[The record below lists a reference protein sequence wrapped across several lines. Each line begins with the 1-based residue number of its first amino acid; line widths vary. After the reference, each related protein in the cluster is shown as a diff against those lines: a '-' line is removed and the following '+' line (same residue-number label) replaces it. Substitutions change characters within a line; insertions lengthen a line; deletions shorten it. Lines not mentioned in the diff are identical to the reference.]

1 MKYWITKLVI
11 CIVLLYN
18 LFLSTDYAGANQL
31 SNSSN
36 INVQQLNALPAVENL
51 ASGDNNLAEIR
62 KEDFCRF
69 NGIVNRI
76 DKLEGLFT
84 LYCSEDSG
92 KIYLELKP
100 EQLNKDYLAIVTLES
115 GVGESGI
122 YSGLPISDFLF
133 YFQRVNNRLHFV
145 VRNVKFRTESRPEQR
160 SLARSFSDSVLYSLQ
175 IATIDPNSK
184 NILINLNELLMQD
197 FPGLTPL
204 LKYSLQADY
213 HLDARKSYFG
223 DVNSFPENVEIDS
236 IYGFSSPEGANLVTV
251 PDSRALTLKVH
262 YSFSQLRENN
272 GYIPRLADDRVGYFI
287 TAFQDFSNNNAHES
301 FVRYINRWHLEPS
314 DPNAPLSPPKKPIVY
329 WIENAVPL
337 EYRDAIREGVLMWN
351 KAFEKAGFQ
360 NAIEVQQMPDDAD
373 WQPADVHYNTIRWFN
388 SLDAGFARGP
398 MRVNPF
404 TGEILDADIVV
415 DANMVRSIQ
424 QEYRALMEVNSSPS
438 TNPCQEKA
446 EEHKEKSQR
455 RLPALRTSED
465 AGKFLDRFSTSPNLS
480 VTASSSPAFFF
491 SSEFCYGME
500 SSDQAAMGALA
511 LSILPNTTPSSETM
525 KEYVHQYLRSLIAH
539 EVGHTLGLR
548 HNFHGSTM
556 LAPQELN
563 NTEITHT
570 KGLVGSVMD
579 YLPVN
584 IAPQGIKQGD
594 YFPGVVG
601 PYDEWAIEYGYKRSP
616 SVALEA
622 IIPESEKSFLE
633 QIALASPQPE
643 LSYATDED
651 IWDINPLANVW
662 DMSSDVLLY
671 SQWQMDN
678 ARFMWQRLD
687 KGYLSK
693 GESYSNLR
701 VSFNR
706 VLKYYFRN
714 AILLSKYIGGQSFR
728 RLHAS
733 DNASW
738 TFVPVSLLKQRQ
750 ALTKLQEYVFAED
763 AFSFSPQLLN
773 QLAPSRWE
781 HWGSSAPNNRLDYPI
796 HDRILSFQST
806 ILRSLLDSDRLNR
819 LQDIE
824 LKTLPGEAL
833 SMPELFDTLQTGI
846 WTEVFAPGEPKPI
859 SSIRRSL
866 QREYL
871 NILLQMML
879 GTTNTPEDGRTL
891 AWYELRQL
899 QKAIDVRL
907 KQLGEQRFGAVPLL
921 VPPQGSKLHAASPLE
936 EATDVSVALATFALA
951 SLQEKERHPEGESLD
966 IYTLAH
972 LEASGDRITKA
983 LNAQLLSR

>member
-11 CIVLLYN
+11 CIVLLYS
-18 LFLSTDYAGANQL
+18 LFLSNDYAKANQL
-31 SNSSN
+31 SNTSN
-36 INVQQLNALPAVENL
+36 IDVQQLNTLPLVENV
-51 ASGDNNLAEIR
+51 ASADKNLAEIK

-69 NGIVNRI
+69 NGIVNRV

-92 KIYLELKP
+92 KVFLELKP

-122 YSGLPISDFLF
+122 YSGLPLSDFIF
-133 YFQRVNNRLHFV
+133 YFRRVNNRLHFV
-145 VRNVKFRTESRPEQR
+145 VRNVKFRADSIPEQR
-160 SLARSFSDSVLYSLQ
+160 SLARSFSDSVLYSLE
-175 IATIDPNSK
+175 IATIEPKNK
-184 NILINLNELLMQD
+184 NILIDLNGLLMQD
-197 FPGLTPL
+197 LPGLTSL

-213 HLDARKSYFG
+213 RLDARKSYFG

-236 IYGFSSPEGANLVTV
+236 IYGFSSLEGSNLIAV

-272 GYIPRLADDRVGYFI
+272 GYIPRLADDRVGYF
-287 TAFQDFSNNNAHES
+287 TTTFQDLSNNNARES

-360 NAIEVQQMPDDAD
+360 NAIEVQQMPDDAN
-373 WQPADVHYNTIRWFN
+373 WKPADVHYNTIRWFN
-388 SLDAGFARGP
+388 SLDAGFAKGP

-404 TGEILDADIVV
+404 TGEILDADIIV
-415 DANMVRSIQ
+415 DANMVRLVQ
-424 QEYRALMEVNSSPS
+424 QEYHALMEANS
-438 TNPCQEKA
+438 CQENPKG
-446 EEHKEKSQR
+446 H
-455 RLPALRTSED
+455 ED
-465 AGKFLDRFSTSPNLS
+465 AGKFLDRF
-480 VTASSSPAFFF
+480 ASSSSAHFF
-491 SSEFCYGME
+491 SSESCYGME
-500 SSDQAAMGALA
+500 SSNQAAMGALA
-511 LSILPNTTPSSETM
+511 LSMLPETTSSSETI

-548 HNFHGSTM
+548 HNFYGSTM
-556 LAPQELN
+556 LAPEELN

-579 YLPVN
+579 YVPVN
-584 IAPQGIKQGD
+584 IAPQGVQQGD
-594 YFPGVVG
+594 YFPGVIG
-601 PYDEWAIEYGYKRSP
+601 PYDEWAIEYGYKKYP
-616 SVALEA
+616 STALEVT
-622 IIPESEKSFLE
+622 IPESEKSFLD

-643 LSYATDED
+643 LSYASDED

-701 VSFNR
+701 LKFNR

-714 AILLSKYIGGQSFR
+714 ATLLSKYIGGQSFR
-728 RLHAS
+728 RLHTSNDA
-733 DNASW
+733 AW
-738 TFVPVSLLKQRQ
+738 GFVPVSLLKQRQ
-750 ALTKLQEYVFAED
+750 ALTKLQEYVFAEN

-781 HWGSSAPNNRLDYPI
+781 HWGNSAPNNRLDYPI
-796 HDRILSFQST
+796 HDRILSFQSA
-806 ILRSLLDSDRLNR
+806 ILRSLLASDRLNR

-833 SMPELFDTLQTGI
+833 SIPELFDTLQTGI

-866 QREYL
+866 QREHL

-891 AWYELRQL
+891 AWYELRQI

-907 KQLGEQRFGAVPLL
+907 KQL
-921 VPPQGSKLHAASPLE
+921 S
-936 EATDVSVALATFALA
+936 
-951 SLQEKERHPEGESLD
+951 ESLD

-983 LNAQLLSR
+983 LNAQLLSK

>member
-1 MKYWITKLVI
+1 MKYWITKLAI
-11 CIVLLYN
+11 FIVLLYS

-31 SNSSN
+31 SNTSN
-36 INVQQLNALPAVENL
+36 IDVQPLNALPAVEKL
-51 ASGDNNLAEIR
+51 ASADKNLAEIK
-62 KEDFCRF
+62 KEDICRF

-92 KIYLELKP
+92 KVYLELKP

-122 YSGLPISDFLF
+122 YSGLPLSDFLF
-133 YFQRVNNRLHFV
+133 YFRRVNNRLHFV
-145 VRNVKFRTESRPEQR
+145 LRNVKFRTDSEPEQR
-160 SLARSFSDSVLYSLQ
+160 SLARSFSDSVLYSLE
-175 IATIDPNSK
+175 IATIDPNSQ

-197 FPGLTPL
+197 FPGLSPL

-213 HLDARKSYFG
+213 RLDPRKSYFG

-236 IYGFSSPEGANLVTV
+236 IYGFSSLEGSNLVTI
-251 PDSRALTLKVH
+251 PDSRALSLKVH

-272 GYIPRLADDRVGYFI
+272 GYIPRLADDRVGYF
-287 TAFQDFSNNNAHES
+287 TTTFQDFSNNNAHES
-301 FVRYINRWHLEPS
+301 FVHYINRWHLEPS
-314 DPNAPLSPPKKPIVY
+314 NPNAPLSPPKKPIVY

-337 EYRDAIREGVLMWN
+337 KYRDAIREGVLMWN

-373 WQPADVHYNTIRWFN
+373 WKPADVHYNTIRWFN

-404 TGEILDADIVV
+404 TGEILDADIIV
-415 DANMVRSIQ
+415 DANMVRLIQ
-424 QEYRALMEVNSSPS
+424 QEYHALMETNSCP
-438 TNPCQEKA
+438 EKTKG
-446 EEHKEKSQR
+446 H
-455 RLPALRTSED
+455 ED
-465 AGKFLDRFSTSPNLS
+465 AGKFLDRFF
-480 VTASSSPAFFF
+480 ASSSPALF
-491 SSEFCYGME
+491 SSSESCYGME
-500 SSDQAAMGALA
+500 SSNQAAMGALA

-548 HNFHGSTM
+548 HNFYGSTM

-584 IAPQGIKQGD
+584 IAPQGVQQGD
-594 YFPGVVG
+594 YFPGVIG
-601 PYDEWAIEYGYKRSP
+601 AYDEWAIEYGYKKCP
-616 SVALEA
+616 STALEVT
-622 IIPESEKSFLE
+622 IPESEKSFLD

-701 VSFNR
+701 LKFNR

-714 AILLSKYIGGQSFR
+714 ATLLSKYIGGQSFR
-728 RLHAS
+728 RLHSS
-733 DNASW
+733 DDAAW
-738 TFVPVSLLKQRQ
+738 AFVPVSLFKQRQ
-750 ALTKLQEYVFAED
+750 ALTKLQKYVFAED

-796 HDRILSFQST
+796 HDRILSFQSA
-806 ILRSLLDSDRLNR
+806 ILRSLLDRDRLNR

-833 SMPELFDTLQTGI
+833 SIPELFDTLQTGI

-866 QREYL
+866 QQEYL

-891 AWYELRQL
+891 AWYELRRL

-907 KQLGEQRFGAVPLL
+907 KQI
-921 VPPQGSKLHAASPLE
+921 
-936 EATDVSVALATFALA
+936 
-951 SLQEKERHPEGESLD
+951 GESLD

>member
-1 MKYWITKLVI
+1 MKYWITKLAV
-11 CIVLLYN
+11 CIVLLYS
-18 LFLSTDYAGANQL
+18 LLLSNDYAAANQL
-31 SNSSN
+31 SNTSN
-36 INVQQLNALPAVENL
+36 IDVQQLNTLPVVENV
-51 ASGDNNLAEIR
+51 ASADKNLAEIQ
-62 KEDFCRF
+62 KEDSCRF
-69 NGIVNRI
+69 NGIVNRV

-92 KIYLELKP
+92 KVFLELKP

-122 YSGLPISDFLF
+122 YSGLPLSDFIF
-133 YFQRVNNRLHFV
+133 YFRRVNNRLHFV
-145 VRNVKFRTESRPEQR
+145 MRNVKFRTESIPEQR
-160 SLARSFSDSVLYSLQ
+160 SLARSFSDSVLYSLE
-175 IATIDPNSK
+175 IATIEPKNK
-184 NILINLNELLMQD
+184 NILIDLNGLLMQD

-213 HLDARKSYFG
+213 RLDARKSYFG
-223 DVNSFPENVEIDS
+223 DVNSFPENIEIDS
-236 IYGFSSPEGANLVTV
+236 IYGFSSLQGSNVIAV

-272 GYIPRLADDRVGYFI
+272 GYIPRLADDRVGYF
-287 TAFQDFSNNNAHES
+287 TTTFQDLSNNNAHES

-314 DPNAPLSPPKKPIVY
+314 DPNALLSPPKKPIVY

-351 KAFEKAGFQ
+351 KAFEKAGFK
-360 NAIEVQQMPDDAD
+360 NAIEVQEMPDDAN
-373 WQPADVHYNTIRWFN
+373 WKPADVHYNTIRWFN
-388 SLDAGFARGP
+388 SLDAGFAKGP

-404 TGEILDADIVV
+404 TGEILDADIIV
-415 DANMVRSIQ
+415 DANMVRLVQ
-424 QEYRALMEVNSSPS
+424 QEYHALMEANSSLN
-438 TNPCQEKA
+438 TNSCQEYTKG
-446 EEHKEKSQR
+446 R
-455 RLPALRTSED
+455 ED
-465 AGKFLDRFSTSPNLS
+465 AGKFLDKF
-480 VTASSSPAFFF
+480 ASSSSAHFF
-491 SSEFCYGME
+491 SSESCYGME
-500 SSDQAAMGALA
+500 SSNQAAMGALA
-511 LSILPNTTPSSETM
+511 LSMLPETTPSSETI

-548 HNFHGSTM
+548 HNFYGSTM
-556 LAPQELN
+556 LAPEELN

-579 YLPVN
+579 YVPVN
-584 IAPQGIKQGD
+584 IAPQGVQQGD
-594 YFPGVVG
+594 YFPGVIG
-601 PYDEWAIEYGYKRSP
+601 PYDEWAIEYGYKKCP
-616 SVALEA
+616 STVLEVT
-622 IIPESEKSFLE
+622 IPESEKSFLD

-643 LSYATDED
+643 LSYASDED

-701 VSFNR
+701 LKFNR

-714 AILLSKYIGGQSFR
+714 ATLLSKYIGGQSFR
-728 RLHAS
+728 RLHTS
-733 DNASW
+733 NNAAW
-738 TFVPVSLLKQRQ
+738 AFVPVSLLKQRQ

-781 HWGSSAPNNRLDYPI
+781 HWGNSAPNNRLDYPI

-806 ILRSLLDSDRLNR
+806 ILRSLLASDRLNR

-833 SMPELFDTLQTGI
+833 SIPELFDTLQTGI

-866 QREYL
+866 QREHL

-899 QKAIDVRL
+899 QKAIDVKL
-907 KQLGEQRFGAVPLL
+907 KQLGEQGISEVPSLESTAIAFAQRL
-921 VPPQGSKLHAASPLE
+921 VE
-936 EATDVSVALATFALA
+936 RN
-951 SLQEKERHPEGESLD
+951 ERHPNGESLD
-966 IYTLAH
+966 LYTLAH

-983 LNAQLLSR
+983 LNAQLLSK

>member
-1 MKYWITKLVI
+1 MKYWIRKLAI

-18 LFLSTDYAGANQL
+18 LLLSSDYAAANQL
-31 SNSSN
+31 SNMD
-36 INVQQLNALPAVENL
+36 VQQLNALPTVENL
-51 ASGDNNLAEIR
+51 ASADNNLAKSR
-62 KEDFCRF
+62 KKDFCQS
-69 NGIVNRI
+69 NEIIKRI

-92 KIYLELKP
+92 KIYLEIKP

-115 GVGESGI
+115 GVGERGI
-122 YSGLPISDFLF
+122 YSGLPLSDFIF
-133 YFQRVNNRLHFV
+133 YFRRVNNRLHFV
-145 VRNVKFRTESRPEQR
+145 VRNVKFRAESRPEQR
-160 SLARSFSDSVLYSLQ
+160 SLARSFSDSVLYSVE
-175 IATIDPNSK
+175 IVTIDPNSK
-184 NILINLNELLMQD
+184 NLLISLDELLMQD
-197 FPGLTPL
+197 FPGLTPI

-213 HLDARKSYFG
+213 QLDASKSYFG

-236 IYGFSSPEGANLVTV
+236 IYGFSSPEGANLVAL

-262 YSFSQLRENN
+262 YSFSQLKENT

-314 DPNAPLSPPKKPIVY
+314 DPNAPLSPPKKPILF

-351 KAFEKAGFQ
+351 KAFEKAGFK

-398 MRVNPF
+398 VRVNPL
-404 TGEILDADIVV
+404 TGEILDADIIV

-424 QEYRALMEVNSSPS
+424 QEYHTLMEVNSSFTDGHFS
-438 TNPCQEKA
+438 QLNKNPC
-446 EEHKEKSQR
+446 
-455 RLPALRTSED
+455 P
-465 AGKFLDRFSTSPNLS
+465 GNLS
-480 VTASSSPAFFF
+480 TMFSKGFKAFPDKHLADNDL
-491 SSEFCYGME
+491 CYSME
-500 SSDQAAMGALA
+500 SSNQAAMGALV

-525 KEYVHQYLRSLIAH
+525 KKYLHQYLRSLIAH

-556 LAPQELN
+556 LAPEELN
-563 NTEITHT
+563 NTEITRT

-584 IAPQGIKQGD
+584 IAPQGVKQGD

-616 SVALEA
+616 SVALEG

-633 QIALASPQPE
+633 QIALVSPQPE

-687 KGYLSK
+687 KGYLSI

-714 AILLSKYIGGQSFR
+714 ASLLSKYIGGQSFR

-733 DNASW
+733 EDASW

-750 ALTKLQEYVFAED
+750 ALTKLQEYVFAEN
-763 AFSFSPQLLN
+763 AFSFSSQLLN

-781 HWGSSAPNNRLDYPI
+781 HWGSSVPNNRLDYPI
-796 HDRILSFQST
+796 HDRILSFQSAV
-806 ILRSLLDSDRLNR
+806 LRSLLDSDRLNR

-846 WTEVFAPGEPKPI
+846 WTEVLTPGEPKPI

-866 QREYL
+866 QREHL
-871 NILLQMML
+871 NILLEMML
-879 GTTNTPEDGRTL
+879 GTTDTPEDGRTL
-891 AWYELRQL
+891 AWYKLRQL
-899 QKAIDVRL
+899 QKAIDIRL
-907 KQLGEQRFGAVPLL
+907 KQL
-921 VPPQGSKLHAASPLE
+921 S
-936 EATDVSVALATFALA
+936 
-951 SLQEKERHPEGESLD
+951 ESLD

-983 LNAQLLSR
+983 LNAQLISK

>member
-11 CIVLLYN
+11 CIVLLSN
-18 LFLSTDYAGANQL
+18 LFLSNDYAKANQL
-31 SNSSN
+31 SNTSN
-36 INVQQLNALPAVENL
+36 IDVQQLNTLPVVENV
-51 ASGDNNLAEIR
+51 ASTDKNLAEIK

-69 NGIVNRI
+69 NGIVNRV

-92 KIYLELKP
+92 KVFLELKP

-122 YSGLPISDFLF
+122 YSGLPLSDFIF
-133 YFQRVNNRLHFV
+133 YFRRVNNRLHFV
-145 VRNVKFRTESRPEQR
+145 VRNLKFRTDSIPEQR
-160 SLARSFSDSVLYSLQ
+160 SLARSFSDSVLYSLE
-175 IATIDPNSK
+175 IATIEPKNK
-184 NILINLNELLMQD
+184 NILIDLNGLLMQD

-204 LKYSLQADY
+204 LRYSLQADY
-213 HLDARKSYFG
+213 RLDARKSYFG
-223 DVNSFPENVEIDS
+223 DVNSFPENIEIDS
-236 IYGFSSPEGANLVTV
+236 IYGFSSIEGSNLIAV

-272 GYIPRLADDRVGYFI
+272 SYIPRLADDRVGYFT
-287 TAFQDFSNNNAHES
+287 TAFQDLSNNNAHES

-314 DPNAPLSPPKKPIVY
+314 DPNALLSPPKKPIVY

-360 NAIEVQQMPDDAD
+360 NAIEVQEMPDDAN
-373 WQPADVHYNTIRWFN
+373 WKPADVHYNTIRWFN
-388 SLDAGFARGP
+388 SLDAGFAKGP

-404 TGEILDADIVV
+404 TGEILDADIIV
-415 DANMVRSIQ
+415 DANMVRLVQ
-424 QEYRALMEVNSSPS
+424 QEYHALTEANSSLN
-438 TNPCQEKA
+438 TNSCQENTKG
-446 EEHKEKSQR
+446 R
-455 RLPALRTSED
+455 ED
-465 AGKFLDRFSTSPNLS
+465 AGKFLDKF
-480 VTASSSPAFFF
+480 ASSSSAHFF
-491 SSEFCYGME
+491 SSESCYGME
-500 SSDQAAMGALA
+500 SSNQAAMGALA
-511 LSILPNTTPSSETM
+511 LSMLPETTPSSETI
-525 KEYVHQYLRSLIAH
+525 KQYVHQYLRSLIAH

-548 HNFHGSTM
+548 HNFYGSTM
-556 LAPQELN
+556 LAPEELN

-579 YLPVN
+579 YVPVN
-584 IAPQGIKQGD
+584 IAPQGVQQGD
-594 YFPGVVG
+594 YFPGVIG
-601 PYDEWAIEYGYKRSP
+601 PYDEWAIEYGYKKCP
-616 SVALEA
+616 STTLEVT
-622 IIPESEKSFLE
+622 IPESEKSFLD
-633 QIALASPQPE
+633 QIALESPQPE
-643 LSYATDED
+643 LSYASDED

-701 VSFNR
+701 LKFNK

-714 AILLSKYIGGQSFR
+714 ATLLSKYIGGQSFR
-728 RLHAS
+728 RLHTSNNTAW
-733 DNASW
+733 A
-738 TFVPVSLLKQRQ
+738 FVPVSLLKQRQ
-750 ALTKLQEYVFAED
+750 ALTKLQEYVFANN

-781 HWGSSAPNNRLDYPI
+781 HWGNSAPNNRLDYPI

-833 SMPELFDTLQTGI
+833 SIPELFDTLQTGI

-866 QREYL
+866 QREHL

-891 AWYELRQL
+891 AWYKLRQL
-899 QKAIDVRL
+899 QKAIDVKL
-907 KQLGEQRFGAVPLL
+907 KQLGE
-921 VPPQGSKLHAASPLE
+921 
-936 EATDVSVALATFALA
+936 
-951 SLQEKERHPEGESLD
+951 SLD
-966 IYTLAH
+966 VYTLAH

-983 LNAQLLSR
+983 LNAQLLSK

>member
-1 MKYWITKLVI
+1 MKYWITKLVF
-11 CIVLLYN
+11 CIVLLSN
-18 LFLSTDYAGANQL
+18 LFLSNDYARANQL
-31 SNSSN
+31 SNTSN
-36 INVQQLNALPAVENL
+36 IDVQQLNTLPVVENV
-51 ASGDNNLAEIR
+51 ASADKNIAEIK

-69 NGIVNRI
+69 NGIVNRV

-92 KIYLELKP
+92 KVFLELKP

-122 YSGLPISDFLF
+122 YSGLPLSDFIF

-145 VRNVKFRTESRPEQR
+145 VRNLKFRTDSIPEQR
-160 SLARSFSDSVLYSLQ
+160 SLARSFSDSVLYSLE
-175 IATIDPNSK
+175 IATIDPKSK
-184 NILINLNELLMQD
+184 NILLDLNGLLMQD
-197 FPGLTPL
+197 LPGLTPI

-213 HLDARKSYFG
+213 RLDVRKSYFG

-236 IYGFSSPEGANLVTV
+236 IYGFSSLEGSNLIAV

-272 GYIPRLADDRVGYFI
+272 GYIPRLADDRVGYFT
-287 TAFQDFSNNNAHES
+287 TAFQDFSKNNARES

-314 DPNAPLSPPKKPIVY
+314 NPDAPLSPPKKPIVY

-373 WQPADVHYNTIRWFN
+373 WKPADVHYNTIRWFN
-388 SLDAGFARGP
+388 SLDAGFAKGP

-404 TGEILDADIVV
+404 TGEILDADIIV
-415 DANMVRSIQ
+415 DANMVRLVQ
-424 QEYRALMEVNSSPS
+424 QEYHALMEANS
-438 TNPCQEKA
+438 CQEKT
-446 EEHKEKSQR
+446 KGR
-455 RLPALRTSED
+455 ED
-465 AGKFLDRFSTSPNLS
+465 AGKFLDRF
-480 VTASSSPAFFF
+480 ASSSSARFF
-491 SSEFCYGME
+491 SSESCYGME
-500 SSDQAAMGALA
+500 SSNQAAMGALA
-511 LSILPNTTPSSETM
+511 LSMLPNTTSSSETM

-548 HNFHGSTM
+548 HNFYGSTM
-556 LAPQELN
+556 LAPEELN
-563 NTEITHT
+563 NTEITRT

-579 YLPVN
+579 YVPVN
-584 IAPQGIKQGD
+584 IAPQGVQQGD
-594 YFPGVVG
+594 YFPRIIG
-601 PYDEWAIEYGYKRSP
+601 PYDEWAIEYGYKKFP
-616 SVALEA
+616 STALEVT
-622 IIPESEKSFLE
+622 IPESEKSFLD

-643 LSYATDED
+643 LSYASDED

-678 ARFMWQRLD
+678 ARFMWERLD

-693 GESYSNLR
+693 AKSYSNLR
-701 VSFNR
+701 LQFNR

-714 AILLSKYIGGQSFR
+714 ATLLSKYIGGQSFR
-728 RLHAS
+728 RLHTSNDA
-733 DNASW
+733 AW
-738 TFVPVSLLKQRQ
+738 AFVPVSLLKQRQ
-750 ALTKLQEYVFAED
+750 ALTKLQEYVFADD

-773 QLAPSRWE
+773 QLAPSRWGD
-781 HWGSSAPNNRLDYPI
+781 WGSSAPNNRLDYPI
-796 HDRILSFQST
+796 HDRILSFQSM

-833 SMPELFDTLQTGI
+833 SIPELFDTLQTGI
-846 WTEVFAPGEPKPI
+846 WTEIFAPGEPKPI

-866 QREYL
+866 QREHL

-891 AWYELRQL
+891 AWYKLRQL
-899 QKAIDVRL
+899 QKAIDVKL
-907 KQLGEQRFGAVPLL
+907 KQLGE
-921 VPPQGSKLHAASPLE
+921 
-936 EATDVSVALATFALA
+936 
-951 SLQEKERHPEGESLD
+951 SLD
-966 IYTLAH
+966 VYTLAH

>member
-1 MKYWITKLVI
+1 MKDWIRKFAI

-18 LFLSTDYAGANQL
+18 LLISSDYAGANQL
-31 SNSSN
+31 SN
-36 INVQQLNALPAVENL
+36 IDVQQLNALPTVENL
-51 ASGDNNLAEIR
+51 ASTDNNLTKSR
-62 KEDFCRF
+62 KKDFCRF
-69 NGIVNRI
+69 NEIVKRI

-84 LYCSEDSG
+84 LYCSGDSG
-92 KIYLELKP
+92 KIYLEIKP

-115 GVGESGI
+115 GVGEKGI
-122 YSGLPISDFLF
+122 YSGLPLSDFIF
-133 YFQRVNNRLHFV
+133 YFQRVKNRLHFV
-145 VRNVKFRTESRPEQR
+145 VRNVKFRAKGRPEQR
-160 SLARSFSDSVLYSLQ
+160 SLARSFSDSVLYSLE
-175 IATIDPNSK
+175 IYTINSHSK
-184 NILINLNELLMQD
+184 NILISLDELLMQD
-197 FPGLTPL
+197 FPGLTTL

-223 DVNSFPENVEIDS
+223 DVNSFTENVEVDS
-236 IYGFSSPEGANLVTV
+236 VYGFSSLEGANLVTV

-262 YSFSQLRENN
+262 YSFSQLRENT

-287 TAFQDFSNNNAHES
+287 TAFQNLSNNNAHES

-314 DPNAPLSPPKKPIVY
+314 DPNAPLSPPKKPIVF

-337 EYRDAIREGVLMWN
+337 EYRDAIREGILMWN

-373 WQPADVHYNTIRWFN
+373 WQPADVHYNTVRWFN

-398 MRVNPF
+398 VRVNPL
-404 TGEILDADIVV
+404 TGEILDADIIV

-424 QEYRALMEVNSSPS
+424 QEYHALMEANSSFTDGHFS
-438 TNPCQEKA
+438 QLGKNPC
-446 EEHKEKSQR
+446 
-455 RLPALRTSED
+455 P
-465 AGKFLDRFSTSPNLS
+465 GNLS
-480 VTASSSPAFFF
+480 AMFSKGFKAFP
-491 SSEFCYGME
+491 EQHLVDNDFCYSME
-500 SSDQAAMGALA
+500 SSDQAAMGALV

-525 KEYVHQYLRSLIAH
+525 KKYVHQYLRSLIAH

-556 LAPQELN
+556 LAPEELN
-563 NTEITHT
+563 NTQITRT
-570 KGLVGSVMD
+570 KGLVGSIMD

-584 IAPQGIKQGD
+584 IAPQGIQQGD

-616 SVALEA
+616 SVTLEG
-622 IIPESEKSFLE
+622 IIPESEKTFLE
-633 QIALASPQPE
+633 QIALVSPQPE

-687 KGYLSK
+687 KGYLSI

-714 AILLSKYIGGQSFR
+714 ATLLSKYIGGQSFR

-733 DNASW
+733 DDASW
-738 TFVPVSLLKQRQ
+738 TFIPVSLLKQRQ
-750 ALTKLQEYVFAED
+750 ALTKLQEYVFSEN

-781 HWGSSAPNNRLDYPI
+781 HWGSSVPNNRLDYPI
-796 HDRILSFQST
+796 HDRILGFQSAV
-806 ILRSLLDSDRLNR
+806 LRSLLDSDRLNR

-833 SMPELFDTLQTGI
+833 SIPELFDTLQTGI
-846 WTEVFAPGEPKPI
+846 WTEVLTPREPKPI

-866 QREYL
+866 QREHL
-871 NILLQMML
+871 NILLEMML
-879 GTTNTPEDGRTL
+879 GTTDTPEDGRTL
-891 AWYELRQL
+891 AWYKLRQL
-899 QKAIDVRL
+899 QKAINVKL
-907 KQLGEQRFGAVPLL
+907 KQL
-921 VPPQGSKLHAASPLE
+921 S
-936 EATDVSVALATFALA
+936 
-951 SLQEKERHPEGESLD
+951 ESLD

-972 LEASGDRITKA
+972 LEASGDRIAKA
-983 LNAQLLSR
+983 LNAQLISK

>member
-1 MKYWITKLVI
+1 MKYWIRKLAI
-11 CIVLLYN
+11 CIILVFYN
-18 LFLSTDYAGANQL
+18 LLIGTNYAAANQV
-31 SNSSN
+31 SN
-36 INVQQLNALPAVENL
+36 IDVQQLNAIPVVENL
-51 ASGDNNLAEIR
+51 AIAENNLAKSK
-62 KEDFCRF
+62 KEDFYR
-69 NGIVNRI
+69 VSQRVRRI
-76 DKLEGLFT
+76 DKLEGLFK
-84 LYCSEDSG
+84 LYCSDDSG
-92 KIYLELKP
+92 EIYLEIKP

-115 GVGESGI
+115 GIGESGI
-122 YSGLPISDFLF
+122 YSGLPLSDFLF
-133 YFQRVNNRLHFV
+133 YFRRVNNRLHFV
-145 VRNVKFRTESRPEQR
+145 VRNVKFRAESRPEQR
-160 SLARSFSDSVLYSLQ
+160 SLARSFSDSVLYSVE
-175 IATIDPNSK
+175 IVTIDPRSK
-184 NILINLNELLMQD
+184 NIIISLNDLLMPD

-213 HLDARKSYFG
+213 HLEESKSYFG

-236 IYGFSSPEGANLVTV
+236 IYGFSSPEGANLVTL

-272 GYIPRLADDRVGYFI
+272 GYTPRLADDRVGYFI
-287 TAFQDFSNNNAHES
+287 TAFQDLSNAHES

-314 DPNAPLSPPKKPIVY
+314 DPNARLSPPKKPIVF
-329 WIENAVPL
+329 WIENAVPV
-337 EYRDAIREGVLMWN
+337 EYRNPIREGVLMWN

-398 MRVNPF
+398 VRVNPF
-404 TGEILDADIVV
+404 TGEILDADIIV
-415 DANMVRSIQ
+415 DANMVLSIQ
-424 QEYRALMEVNSSPS
+424 QEYRAQMEANSSFMDGHFPQLAK
-438 TNPCQEKA
+438 NPC
-446 EEHKEKSQR
+446 
-455 RLPALRTSED
+455 P
-465 AGKFLDRFSTSPNLS
+465 GNLS
-480 VTASSSPAFFF
+480 AIFSKGFKAFPQQHLADNDL
-491 SSEFCYGME
+491 CYGME
-500 SSDQAAMGALA
+500 SSSQAAMGALA
-511 LSILPNTTPSSETM
+511 LSILENTTPSSETM
-525 KEYVHQYLRSLIAH
+525 KEYVQQYLRSLIAH

-584 IAPQGIKQGD
+584 IAPHGVQQGD

-601 PYDEWAIEYGYKRSP
+601 PYDEWAIEYGYKTSP
-616 SVALEA
+616 SVALEG

-662 DMSSDVLLY
+662 DMSSDVLVY

-687 KGYLSK
+687 KRYLSK

-701 VSFNR
+701 FRFNR

-714 AILLSKYIGGQSFR
+714 ATLLSKYIGGQSFR

-733 DNASW
+733 DDAAW
-738 TFVPVSLLKQRQ
+738 AFVPVSLLKQRQ
-750 ALTKLQEYVFAED
+750 ALAKLQEYVFAED

-796 HDRILSFQST
+796 HDRILSFQSGV
-806 ILRSLLDSDRLNR
+806 LRSLLDSDRLNR

-824 LKTLPGEAL
+824 LKTQPGQAL
-833 SMPELFDTLQTGI
+833 SIPELFDTLQTGI
-846 WTEVFAPGEPKPI
+846 WTEVFAPKEPKPI

-866 QREYL
+866 QREHL
-871 NILLQMML
+871 NILLEMML
-879 GTTNTPEDGRTL
+879 GTTNTPEDSRTL

-899 QKAIDVRL
+899 QKAISVRL
-907 KQLGEQRFGAVPLL
+907 KQL
-921 VPPQGSKLHAASPLE
+921 S
-936 EATDVSVALATFALA
+936 
-951 SLQEKERHPEGESLD
+951 ESLD

-983 LNAQLLSR
+983 LNAQLISK

>member
-1 MKYWITKLVI
+1 MKYWIRKFAI
-11 CIVLLYN
+11 CIILLYN
-18 LFLSTDYAGANQL
+18 LLLSSDYAGANQL
-31 SNSSN
+31 SN
-36 INVQQLNALPAVENL
+36 IDVQQLNALPTIENL
-51 ASGDNNLAEIR
+51 ASADNNLAKSR
-62 KEDFCRF
+62 KEDFCQF
-69 NGIVNRI
+69 NEIVKKI
-76 DKLEGLFT
+76 DNLEGLFT
-84 LYCSEDSG
+84 LYCSGDSG
-92 KIYLELKP
+92 KIYLEIKP

-115 GVGESGI
+115 GVGEKGI
-122 YSGLPISDFLF
+122 YSGLPLSDFLF
-133 YFQRVNNRLHFV
+133 YFQRVKNRLHFV
-145 VRNVKFRTESRPEQR
+145 VRNVKFRAESRPEQR
-160 SLARSFSDSVLYSLQ
+160 SLARSFSDSVLYSLE
-175 IATIDPNSK
+175 IHTIEPRSK
-184 NILINLNELLMQD
+184 NILISLDELLMQD
-197 FPGLTPL
+197 FPGLTTL

-213 HLDARKSYFG
+213 HLDASKSYFG
-223 DVNSFPENVEIDS
+223 DVNSFAENVEIDS
-236 IYGFSSPEGANLVTV
+236 IYGFSSLEGANLVTL

-262 YSFSQLRENN
+262 YSFSQLKENT

-287 TAFQDFSNNNAHES
+287 TAFQDLSNNNAHES

-314 DPNAPLSPPKKPIVY
+314 DPNAPLSPPKKPIVF
-329 WIENAVPL
+329 WIENAIPL

-398 MRVNPF
+398 VRVNPL
-404 TGEILDADIVV
+404 TGEILDADIIV

-424 QEYRALMEVNSSPS
+424 QEYHALMEGNSSFTDGYFS
-438 TNPCQEKA
+438 QLGKNPC
-446 EEHKEKSQR
+446 
-455 RLPALRTSED
+455 P
-465 AGKFLDRFSTSPNLS
+465 GNLS
-480 VTASSSPAFFF
+480 AMFSKGFKAFP
-491 SSEFCYGME
+491 EQHLVDNDFCYSME
-500 SSDQAAMGALA
+500 SSDQAAMGALM

-525 KEYVHQYLRSLIAH
+525 KKYVHQYLRSLIAH

-556 LAPQELN
+556 LAPEELN
-563 NTEITHT
+563 NTEITRT

-584 IAPQGIKQGD
+584 IAPQGIQQGD

-616 SVALEA
+616 SVALEG
-622 IIPESEKSFLE
+622 IIPESEKGFLE
-633 QIALASPQPE
+633 QIALVSPQPE

-678 ARFMWQRLD
+678 ARFMWQHLD

-714 AILLSKYIGGQSFR
+714 ATLLSKYIGGQSFR

-733 DNASW
+733 DDASW

-750 ALTKLQEYVFAED
+750 ALTKLQEYVFSD
-763 AFSFSPQLLN
+763 NAFSFSPQLLN

-781 HWGSSAPNNRLDYPI
+781 HWGSSVPNNRLDYPI
-796 HDRILSFQST
+796 HDRILGFQSAV
-806 ILRSLLDSDRLNR
+806 LRSLLDSDRLNR

-833 SMPELFDTLQTGI
+833 SIPELFDTLQTGI
-846 WTEVFAPGEPKPI
+846 WTEVLTPGEPKPI

-871 NILLQMML
+871 NILLEMML
-879 GTTNTPEDGRTL
+879 GTNDTPEDGRTL
-891 AWYELRQL
+891 AWYKLRQL

-907 KQLGEQRFGAVPLL
+907 KQL
-921 VPPQGSKLHAASPLE
+921 S
-936 EATDVSVALATFALA
+936 
-951 SLQEKERHPEGESLD
+951 ESLD
-966 IYTLAH
+966 VYTLAH
-972 LEASGDRITKA
+972 LEASGDRIAKA
-983 LNAQLLSR
+983 LNAQLISK

>member
-1 MKYWITKLVI
+1 MKYWIRKLAI
-11 CIVLLYN
+11 FIVLLYN
-18 LFLSTDYAGANQL
+18 LFICSDYAGANQL
-31 SNSSN
+31 SN
-36 INVQQLNALPAVENL
+36 IDAQQVNALPAVENL
-51 ASGDNNLAEIR
+51 ANTDNDLAKNR
-62 KEDFCRF
+62 KENFCRF
-69 NGIVNRI
+69 NEVVKGINKV
-76 DKLEGLFT
+76 EGLFT
-84 LYCSEDSG
+84 LYCTDNSG
-92 KIYLELKP
+92 KIYLEIKP
-100 EQLNKDYLAIVTLES
+100 EQLNKNYLAIVTLES

-122 YSGLPISDFLF
+122 YSGLPLSDFIF

-145 VRNVKFRTESRPEQR
+145 VRNVKFHAESRPEQR
-160 SLARSFSDSVLYSLQ
+160 SLARSFSDSVLYSLE
-175 IATIDPNSK
+175 IANIDPQNE

-197 FPGLTPL
+197 LPGLTTI

-213 HLDARKSYFG
+213 HLDAHKSYFG
-223 DVNSFPENVEIDS
+223 DVNSFSENIEIDS
-236 IYGFSSPEGANLVTV
+236 IYGFSSLEGANLVTV

-272 GYIPRLADDRVGYFI
+272 DYIPRLADDRVGYFI
-287 TAFQDFSNNNAHES
+287 TAFQDLSNKNPHES

-314 DPNAPLSPPKKPIVY
+314 DPNSPLSPPKKPIVY

-404 TGEILDADIVV
+404 TGEILDADIMV
-415 DANMVRSIQ
+415 DANMVLSIQ
-424 QEYRALMEVNSSPS
+424 QEYHALMEVNPS
-438 TNPCQEKA
+438 LVGKNPCQA
-446 EEHKEKSQR
+446 LWGSQKPGVNNSL
-455 RLPALRTSED
+455 LPD
-465 AGKFLDRFSTSPNLS
+465 
-480 VTASSSPAFFF
+480 
-491 SSEFCYGME
+491 SEFCYGME
-500 SSDQAAMGALA
+500 SSNQAAMGKLA
-511 LSILPNTTPSSETM
+511 LSILPNTTASSETM

-556 LAPQELN
+556 LAPEELN

-584 IAPQGIKQGD
+584 IAPQGVQQGD

-601 PYDEWAIEYGYKRSP
+601 PYDEWAIEYGYKTSP
-616 SVALEA
+616 SAALEG

-678 ARFMWQRLD
+678 ARVMWQRLD

-714 AILLSKYIGGQSFR
+714 ATLLSKYIGGQSFL
-728 RLHAS
+728 RLHNS

-750 ALTKLQEYVFAED
+750 ALTKLQEYIFAEN

-781 HWGSSAPNNRLDYPI
+781 HWGSSVPNNRLDYPI
-796 HDRILSFQST
+796 HENILKFQSAV
-806 ILRSLLDSDRLNR
+806 LRSLLDSDRLNR

-833 SMPELFDTLQTGI
+833 SIPELFDTLQTGI
-846 WTEVFAPGEPKPI
+846 WTEVLTPGELKPI

-871 NILLQMML
+871 NILLEMML
-879 GTTNTPEDGRTL
+879 GTTDTPEDGRTL

-907 KQLGEQRFGAVPLL
+907 KQL
-921 VPPQGSKLHAASPLE
+921 S
-936 EATDVSVALATFALA
+936 
-951 SLQEKERHPEGESLD
+951 ESLD

-983 LNAQLLSR
+983 LNAHLLSK

>member
-1 MKYWITKLVI
+1 MKYWIRKLAI
-11 CIVLLYN
+11 FIVLLYN
-18 LFLSTDYAGANQL
+18 LFICSDYAGANQL
-31 SNSSN
+31 SN
-36 INVQQLNALPAVENL
+36 IDAQQVNALPAVENL
-51 ASGDNNLAEIR
+51 ANTDNDLAKST
-62 KEDFCRF
+62 KENFCRF
-69 NGIVNRI
+69 NEVVKGINKV
-76 DKLEGLFT
+76 EGLFT
-84 LYCSEDSG
+84 LYCTDNSG
-92 KIYLELKP
+92 KIYLEIKP
-100 EQLNKDYLAIVTLES
+100 EQLNKNYLAIVTLES

-122 YSGLPISDFLF
+122 YSGLPLSDFIF

-145 VRNVKFRTESRPEQR
+145 VRNVKFHAESRPEQR
-160 SLARSFSDSVLYSLQ
+160 SLARSFSDSVLYSLE
-175 IATIDPNSK
+175 IANIDPQNK

-197 FPGLTPL
+197 LPGLTTI

-213 HLDARKSYFG
+213 HLDAHKSYFG
-223 DVNSFPENVEIDS
+223 DVNSFSENIEIDS
-236 IYGFSSPEGANLVTV
+236 IYGFSSLEGANLVTV

-272 GYIPRLADDRVGYFI
+272 DYIPRLADDRVGYFI
-287 TAFQDFSNNNAHES
+287 TAFQDLSNKNPHES

-314 DPNAPLSPPKKPIVY
+314 DPNSPLSPPKKPIVY

-404 TGEILDADIVV
+404 TGEILDADIMV
-415 DANMVRSIQ
+415 DANMVLSIQ
-424 QEYRALMEVNSSPS
+424 QEYHALMEVNPS
-438 TNPCQEKA
+438 LVGKNPCQA
-446 EEHKEKSQR
+446 LWGSQKPGVNNSL
-455 RLPALRTSED
+455 LPD
-465 AGKFLDRFSTSPNLS
+465 
-480 VTASSSPAFFF
+480 
-491 SSEFCYGME
+491 SEFCYGME
-500 SSDQAAMGALA
+500 SSNQAAMGALA
-511 LSILPNTTPSSETM
+511 LSILPNTTASSEMM

-556 LAPQELN
+556 LAPEELN

-584 IAPQGIKQGD
+584 IAPQGVQQGD

-601 PYDEWAIEYGYKRSP
+601 PYDEWAIEYGYKTSP
-616 SVALEA
+616 SATLEG

-678 ARFMWQRLD
+678 ARVMWQRLD

-714 AILLSKYIGGQSFR
+714 ATLLSKYIGGQSFL
-728 RLHAS
+728 RLHNN

-750 ALTKLQEYVFAED
+750 ALTKLQEYVFVEN

-781 HWGSSAPNNRLDYPI
+781 HWGSSVPNNRLDYPI
-796 HDRILSFQST
+796 HENILKFQSAV
-806 ILRSLLDSDRLNR
+806 LRSLLDSDRLNR

-833 SMPELFDTLQTGI
+833 SIPELFDTLQTGI
-846 WTEVFAPGEPKPI
+846 WAEVLTPGELKPI

-871 NILLQMML
+871 NILLEMML
-879 GTTNTPEDGRTL
+879 GTTDTPEDGRTL

-907 KQLGEQRFGAVPLL
+907 KQL
-921 VPPQGSKLHAASPLE
+921 S
-936 EATDVSVALATFALA
+936 
-951 SLQEKERHPEGESLD
+951 ESFD

-983 LNAQLLSR
+983 LNAHLLSK

>member
-1 MKYWITKLVI
+1 MKYWITKLVV
-11 CIVLLYN
+11 CIVLLYS
-18 LFLSTDYAGANQL
+18 LFLSNDYAGANQL

-36 INVQQLNALPAVENL
+36 IDVQQLNALPAVENL
-51 ASGDNNLAEIR
+51 ASPDNNLAEIR

-115 GVGESGI
+115 GIGESGI
-122 YSGLPISDFLF
+122 YSGLPLSDFLF
-133 YFQRVNNRLHFV
+133 YFRRVNNRLHFV
-145 VRNVKFRTESRPEQR
+145 VRNVKFRTEGRPEQR

-175 IATIDPNSK
+175 IATTDPNSQ
-184 NILINLNELLMQD
+184 NILINLDELLMQD

-213 HLDARKSYFG
+213 HLDPRKSYFG

-236 IYGFSSPEGANLVTV
+236 IYGFSSLEGANLITV

-272 GYIPRLADDRVGYFI
+272 AYIPRLADDRVGYFI
-287 TAFQDFSNNNAHES
+287 TAFQDFSNNNPHES

-314 DPNAPLSPPKKPIVY
+314 DPNAALSPPKKPIVY

-373 WQPADVHYNTIRWFN
+373 WKPADVHYNTIRWFN
-388 SLDAGFARGP
+388 SWDAGFARGP

-404 TGEILDADIVV
+404 TGEILDADIMV
-415 DANMVRSIQ
+415 DANMVRLIQ
-424 QEYRALMEVNSSPS
+424 QEYHALMDGNFSQVGK
-438 TNPCQEKA
+438 NPCQILWRSQELAARSQKA
-446 EEHKEKSQR
+446 DANHDL
-455 RLPALRTSED
+455 LP
-465 AGKFLDRFSTSPNLS
+465 
-480 VTASSSPAFFF
+480 
-491 SSEFCYGME
+491 SSEFCYDVE
-500 SSDQAAMGALA
+500 SSEQAAMGALA
-511 LSILPNTTPSSETM
+511 LSILPNTTPSSETI
-525 KEYVHQYLRSLIAH
+525 KEYVHQYLRSIIAH

-556 LAPQELN
+556 LAPEELN

-584 IAPQGIKQGD
+584 MAPQGVQQGD

-601 PYDEWAIEYGYKRSP
+601 PYDDWAIEYGYKRYP
-616 SVALEA
+616 STAFEA
-622 IIPESEKSFLE
+622 IIPESEKTFLE

-687 KGYLSK
+687 KGYLLK

-701 VSFNR
+701 LRFNR

-714 AILLSKYIGGQSFR
+714 AILLSKYIGGQSFQ

-733 DNASW
+733 DDAAW

-796 HDRILSFQST
+796 HDRILGFQSA

-824 LKTLPGEAL
+824 LKTQPGQAL
-833 SMPELFDTLQTGI
+833 SIPELFDTLQTGI

-866 QREYL
+866 QREHL

-907 KQLGEQRFGAVPLL
+907 KQLEVQHFDGVPTLGATAN
-921 VPPQGSKLHAASPLE
+921 Q
-936 EATDVSVALATFALA
+936 
-951 SLQEKERHPEGESLD
+951 EGESLD

>member
-1 MKYWITKLVI
+1 MKYWIRKLAI
-11 CIVLLYN
+11 CIILLYN
-18 LFLSTDYAGANQL
+18 LFLSSGYAGANEL
-31 SNSSN
+31 SK
-36 INVQQLNALPAVENL
+36 IDVQQVNALPTVENL
-51 ASGDNNLAEIR
+51 TSTDNNLAKTR
-62 KEDFCRF
+62 KEDFCRL
-69 NGIVNRI
+69 NEDVKGTH
-76 DKLEGLFT
+76 KLEGLFI
-84 LYCSEDSG
+84 LYCTEDPG
-92 KIYLELKP
+92 KIYLEIRP
-100 EQLNKDYLAIVTLES
+100 DQLNKDYLAIVTLES

-122 YSGLPISDFLF
+122 YSGLPLSDFIF
-133 YFQRVNNRLHFV
+133 YFRRVNNRLHFV
-145 VRNVKFRTESRPEQR
+145 VRNVKFRAESRPEQR
-160 SLARSFSDSVLYSLQ
+160 TLARSFSDSVLYSLE
-175 IATIDPNSK
+175 IANIDPQSE

-197 FPGLTPL
+197 LPGLTTL
-204 LKYSLQADY
+204 LRYSLQADY
-213 HLDARKSYFG
+213 RLDARKSYFD

-236 IYGFSSPEGANLVTV
+236 IYGFSSLEGANLVTV
-251 PDSRALTLKVH
+251 PDSRELTLKVH

-287 TAFQDFSNNNAHES
+287 TAFQNFSNNNPQES

-314 DPNAPLSPPKKPIVY
+314 DANAPLSPPKKPIVY

-351 KAFEKAGFQ
+351 KAFEKAGFK

-398 MRVNPF
+398 IRVNPF
-404 TGEILDADIVV
+404 TGEILDADIIV
-415 DANMVRSIQ
+415 DANMVLSIQ
-424 QEYRALMEVNSSPS
+424 QEYHALMEANSSFPDGHFS
-438 TNPCQEKA
+438 QVGKNPCQVLRG
-446 EEHKEKSQR
+446 SQKLEAR
-455 RLPALRTSED
+455 SRKTDTNNYL
-465 AGKFLDRFSTSPNLS
+465 LS
-480 VTASSSPAFFF
+480 

-500 SSDQAAMGALA
+500 SSNQAAMGALA
-511 LSILPNTTPSSETM
+511 LSILPNITPNSETM

-556 LAPQELN
+556 LAPEELN

-584 IAPQGIKQGD
+584 IAPQGVQQGD

-601 PYDEWAIEYGYKRSP
+601 PYDEWAIEYGYKTSP
-616 SVALEA
+616 SAAYEG

-633 QIALASPQPE
+633 QIVLASPQPE

-651 IWDINPLANVW
+651 VWDINPLANVW

-678 ARFMWQRLD
+678 ARIMWQRLD

-701 VSFNR
+701 LRFNI

-714 AILLSKYIGGQSFR
+714 AILLSKYIGGQSFL
-728 RLHAS
+728 RLHTN
-733 DNASW
+733 DDASW
-738 TFVPVSLLKQRQ
+738 AFVPVSLLKQRQ
-750 ALTKLQEYVFAED
+750 ALTKIQEYVFAED

-773 QLAPSRWE
+773 QLAPSHWE
-781 HWGSSAPNNRLDYPI
+781 HWGSSVLNNRLDYPI
-796 HDRILSFQST
+796 HESILKFQSAV
-806 ILRSLLDSDRLNR
+806 LRSLLTGDRLNR

-824 LKTLPGEAL
+824 LKSLPGQAL
-833 SMPELFDTLQTGI
+833 SIPELFDTLQTGI
-846 WTEVFAPGEPKPI
+846 WTEVLTPGEAKPI

-871 NILLQMML
+871 NILLEMML
-879 GTTNTPEDGRTL
+879 GITNTPEDGRTL
-891 AWYELRQL
+891 AWYELCQL

-907 KQLGEQRFGAVPLL
+907 KELGEQRVGGVPTL
-921 VPPQGSKLHAASPLE
+921 
-936 EATDVSVALATFALA
+936 EATAN
-951 SLQEKERHPEGESLD
+951 PEGENLD

-972 LEASGDRITKA
+972 LEASGDRINKA
-983 LNAQLLSR
+983 LNARFLLK

>member
-1 MKYWITKLVI
+1 MKYWIRKFAI
-11 CIVLLYN
+11 CIILLYN
-18 LFLSTDYAGANQL
+18 LLLSSDYAGANQL
-31 SNSSN
+31 SN
-36 INVQQLNALPAVENL
+36 IDVQQLNALPTIENL
-51 ASGDNNLAEIR
+51 ASADNNLAKSR
-62 KEDFCRF
+62 KEDFCQF
-69 NGIVNRI
+69 NEIVKRI

-84 LYCSEDSG
+84 LYCSGDSG
-92 KIYLELKP
+92 KIYLEIKP

-115 GVGESGI
+115 GVGEKGI
-122 YSGLPISDFLF
+122 YSGLPLSDFLF
-133 YFQRVNNRLHFV
+133 YFQRVKNRLHFV
-145 VRNVKFRTESRPEQR
+145 VRNVKFRAESRPEQR
-160 SLARSFSDSVLYSLQ
+160 SLARSFSDSVLYSLE
-175 IATIDPNSK
+175 IHTIEPRSK
-184 NILINLNELLMQD
+184 NILISLDELLMQD
-197 FPGLTPL
+197 FPGLTTL

-213 HLDARKSYFG
+213 HLDASKSYFG
-223 DVNSFPENVEIDS
+223 DVNSFAENVEIDS
-236 IYGFSSPEGANLVTV
+236 IYGFSSLEGANLVTL

-262 YSFSQLRENN
+262 YSFSQLKENT

-287 TAFQDFSNNNAHES
+287 TAFQDLSNNNAHES

-314 DPNAPLSPPKKPIVY
+314 DPNAPLSPPKKPIVF
-329 WIENAVPL
+329 WIENAIPL

-373 WQPADVHYNTIRWFN
+373 WQPADVNYNTIRWFN

-398 MRVNPF
+398 VRVNPL
-404 TGEILDADIVV
+404 TGEILDADIIV

-424 QEYRALMEVNSSPS
+424 QEYHALMEGNSSFTDGYFS
-438 TNPCQEKA
+438 QLGKNPC
-446 EEHKEKSQR
+446 
-455 RLPALRTSED
+455 P
-465 AGKFLDRFSTSPNLS
+465 GNLS
-480 VTASSSPAFFF
+480 AMFSKGFKAFP
-491 SSEFCYGME
+491 EQHLVDNDFCYSME
-500 SSDQAAMGALA
+500 SSDQAAMGALM

-525 KEYVHQYLRSLIAH
+525 KKYVHQYLRSLIAH

-556 LAPQELN
+556 LAPEELN
-563 NTEITHT
+563 NTEITRT

-584 IAPQGIKQGD
+584 IAPQGIQQGD

-616 SVALEA
+616 SVALEG
-622 IIPESEKSFLE
+622 IIPESEKGFLE
-633 QIALASPQPE
+633 QIALVSPQPE

-678 ARFMWQRLD
+678 ARFMWQHLD

-714 AILLSKYIGGQSFR
+714 ATLLSKYIGGQSFR

-733 DNASW
+733 DDASW

-750 ALTKLQEYVFAED
+750 ALTKLQEYVFSD
-763 AFSFSPQLLN
+763 NAFSFSPQLLN

-781 HWGSSAPNNRLDYPI
+781 HWGSSVPNNRLDYPI
-796 HDRILSFQST
+796 HDRILGFQSAV
-806 ILRSLLDSDRLNR
+806 LRSLLDSDRLNR

-824 LKTLPGEAL
+824 LKTQPGEAL
-833 SMPELFDTLQTGI
+833 SIPELFDTLQTGI
-846 WTEVFAPGEPKPI
+846 WTEVLTPGEPKPI

-871 NILLQMML
+871 NILLEMML
-879 GTTNTPEDGRTL
+879 GTNDTPEDGRTL
-891 AWYELRQL
+891 AWYKLRQL

-907 KQLGEQRFGAVPLL
+907 KQL
-921 VPPQGSKLHAASPLE
+921 S
-936 EATDVSVALATFALA
+936 
-951 SLQEKERHPEGESLD
+951 ESLD
-966 IYTLAH
+966 VYTLAH
-972 LEASGDRITKA
+972 LEASGDRIAKA
-983 LNAQLLSR
+983 LNAQLISK

>member
-1 MKYWITKLVI
+1 MKYWITKLAI
-11 CIVLLYN
+11 FIVLLYS

-31 SNSSN
+31 SNTSN
-36 INVQQLNALPAVENL
+36 IDVQPLNALPAVEKL
-51 ASGDNNLAEIR
+51 ASADKNLAEIK
-62 KEDFCRF
+62 KEDICRF

-92 KIYLELKP
+92 KVYLELKP

-122 YSGLPISDFLF
+122 YSGLPLSDFLF
-133 YFQRVNNRLHFV
+133 YFRRVNNRLHFV
-145 VRNVKFRTESRPEQR
+145 LRNVKFRTDSEPEQR
-160 SLARSFSDSVLYSLQ
+160 SLARSFSDSVLYSLE
-175 IATIDPNSK
+175 IATIDPKSQ

-197 FPGLTPL
+197 FPGLSPL

-213 HLDARKSYFG
+213 RLDPRKSYFG
-223 DVNSFPENVEIDS
+223 DVNSFSENVEIDS
-236 IYGFSSPEGANLVTV
+236 IYGFSSLEGSNLVTI
-251 PDSRALTLKVH
+251 PDSRALSLKVH

-272 GYIPRLADDRVGYFI
+272 GYIPRLADDRVGYFT

-301 FVRYINRWHLEPS
+301 FVHYINRWHLEPS
-314 DPNAPLSPPKKPIVY
+314 NPNAPLSPPKKPIVY

-337 EYRDAIREGVLMWN
+337 KYRDAIREGVLMWN

-373 WQPADVHYNTIRWFN
+373 WKPADVHYNTIRWFN

-404 TGEILDADIVV
+404 TGEILDADIIV
-415 DANMVRSIQ
+415 DANMVRLIQ
-424 QEYRALMEVNSSPS
+424 QEYHALMETNS
-438 TNPCQEKA
+438 CQEKTKG
-446 EEHKEKSQR
+446 H
-455 RLPALRTSED
+455 ED
-465 AGKFLDRFSTSPNLS
+465 AGKFLDRFF
-480 VTASSSPAFFF
+480 ASSSPALF
-491 SSEFCYGME
+491 SSSESCYGME
-500 SSDQAAMGALA
+500 SSNQAAMGALA

-548 HNFHGSTM
+548 HNFYGSTM

-584 IAPQGIKQGD
+584 IAPQGVQQGD
-594 YFPGVVG
+594 YFPGVIG
-601 PYDEWAIEYGYKRSP
+601 AYDEWAIEYGYKKCP
-616 SVALEA
+616 STALEVT
-622 IIPESEKSFLE
+622 IPESEKSFLD

-701 VSFNR
+701 LKFNR

-714 AILLSKYIGGQSFR
+714 ATLLSKYIGGQSFR
-728 RLHAS
+728 RLHSS
-733 DNASW
+733 DDAAW
-738 TFVPVSLLKQRQ
+738 AFVPVSLFKQRQ
-750 ALTKLQEYVFAED
+750 ALTKLQKYVFAED

-796 HDRILSFQST
+796 HDRILSFQSA
-806 ILRSLLDSDRLNR
+806 ILRSLLDRDRLNR

-833 SMPELFDTLQTGI
+833 SIPELFDTLQTGI

-866 QREYL
+866 QQEYL

-891 AWYELRQL
+891 AWYELRRL

-907 KQLGEQRFGAVPLL
+907 KQI
-921 VPPQGSKLHAASPLE
+921 
-936 EATDVSVALATFALA
+936 
-951 SLQEKERHPEGESLD
+951 GESLD

>member
-1 MKYWITKLVI
+1 MKYWITKLAI
-11 CIVLLYN
+11 CIVLLYS
-18 LFLSTDYAGANQL
+18 LLLSNDYAGANQL
-31 SNSSN
+31 SNTSN
-36 INVQQLNALPAVENL
+36 INVQQLNALPIVENV
-51 ASGDNNLAEIR
+51 ASTDKNIAEIK

-76 DKLEGLFT
+76 DKLEGIFT

-92 KIYLELKP
+92 KVFLELKP
-100 EQLNKDYLAIVTLES
+100 EQLNKNYLAIVTLES
-115 GVGESGI
+115 GIGESGI
-122 YSGLPISDFLF
+122 YSGLPLSDFIF
-133 YFQRVNNRLHFV
+133 YFRRINNRLHFV
-145 VRNVKFRTESRPEQR
+145 VRNVKFRTDSIPEQR
-160 SLARSFSDSVLYSLQ
+160 SLARSFSDSVLYSLE
-175 IATIDPNSK
+175 IATIDPKNQ

-213 HLDARKSYFG
+213 RLDARKSYFG
-223 DVNSFPENVEIDS
+223 DVNSFPENIEIDS
-236 IYGFSSPEGANLVTV
+236 IYGFSSLEGSNLITV

-272 GYIPRLADDRVGYFI
+272 GYIPRLADDRVGYFT
-287 TAFQDFSNNNAHES
+287 TAFQDFSDNNARES

-314 DPNAPLSPPKKPIVY
+314 NPSAPLSSPKKPIVY

-337 EYRDAIREGVLMWN
+337 KYRDAIREGVLMWN

-373 WQPADVHYNTIRWFN
+373 WKPADVHYNTIRWFN
-388 SLDAGFARGP
+388 SLDAGFAKGP

-404 TGEILDADIVV
+404 TGEILDADIIV
-415 DANMVRSIQ
+415 DANMVRLVQ
-424 QEYRALMEVNSSPS
+424 QEYHALMEANSCP
-438 TNPCQEKA
+438 EKMKG
-446 EEHKEKSQR
+446 H
-455 RLPALRTSED
+455 ED
-465 AGKFLDRFSTSPNLS
+465 AGKYLDRFF
-480 VTASSSPAFFF
+480 ASSSSALFF
-491 SSEFCYGME
+491 SSESCYGME
-500 SSDQAAMGALA
+500 SSNQAAMGALA
-511 LSILPNTTPSSETM
+511 LSMLPNTTPSSESI

-539 EVGHTLGLR
+539 EVGHTLGLH
-548 HNFHGSTM
+548 HNFYGSTM

-579 YLPVN
+579 YVPVN
-584 IAPQGIKQGD
+584 IAPQGIQQGD
-594 YFPGVVG
+594 YFPGVIG
-601 PYDEWAIEYGYKRSP
+601 PYDEWAIEYGYKKFP
-616 SVALEA
+616 ATGLKVT
-622 IIPESEKSFLE
+622 IPESEKSFLN

-687 KGYLSK
+687 QGYLSK
-693 GESYSNLR
+693 RESYSNLR
-701 VSFNR
+701 LKFNG

-714 AILLSKYIGGQSFR
+714 ATLLSKYIGGQSFR
-728 RLHAS
+728 RLHTS
-733 DNASW
+733 DDAW
-738 TFVPVSLLKQRQ
+738 AFVPVSLLKQRQ

-773 QLAPSRWE
+773 QLAPSHWGD
-781 HWGSSAPNNRLDYPI
+781 WGSSAPNNRLDYPI
-796 HDRILSFQST
+796 HDRILSFQSA

-833 SMPELFDTLQTGI
+833 SIPELFDTLQTGI

-866 QREYL
+866 QREHL

-891 AWYELRQL
+891 AWYKLRQL

-907 KQLGEQRFGAVPLL
+907 KQL
-921 VPPQGSKLHAASPLE
+921 
-936 EATDVSVALATFALA
+936 
-951 SLQEKERHPEGESLD
+951 GESLD

-983 LNAQLLSR
+983 LNAQFLSR

>member
-1 MKYWITKLVI
+1 MKYWIRKLAI

-18 LFLSTDYAGANQL
+18 LLLSSDYAAANQL
-31 SNSSN
+31 SN
-36 INVQQLNALPAVENL
+36 IDVQQFNALPTVEEL
-51 ASGDNNLAEIR
+51 ASADNNLAKRR
-62 KEDFCRF
+62 KEDFCQS
-69 NGIVNRI
+69 NEIVKRI

-84 LYCSEDSG
+84 VYCSDDSG
-92 KIYLELKP
+92 KVYLEIKP

-115 GVGESGI
+115 GLGERGI
-122 YSGLPISDFLF
+122 YSGLPISDFVF
-133 YFQRVNNRLHFV
+133 YFQRIKNRLHFV
-145 VRNVKFRTESRPEQR
+145 VRNVKFRAESRPEQR
-160 SLARSFSDSVLYSLQ
+160 SLARSFSDSVLYSVE
-175 IATIDPNSK
+175 IVTIDPDSK
-184 NILINLNELLMQD
+184 NMLISLDELLMQD
-197 FPGLTPL
+197 FPGLTPI
-204 LKYSLQADY
+204 LKDSLQADY
-213 HLDARKSYFG
+213 HLDASKSYFG

-262 YSFSQLRENN
+262 YSFSQLKENT

-301 FVRYINRWHLEPS
+301 FVRYINRWHLEPLDS
-314 DPNAPLSPPKKPIVY
+314 NAPLSPPKKPIVF

-351 KAFEKAGFQ
+351 KAFEKAGFK

-398 MRVNPF
+398 VRVNPL
-404 TGEILDADIVV
+404 TGEILDADIIV

-424 QEYRALMEVNSSPS
+424 QEYHTLMEANSSFTDGHFS
-438 TNPCQEKA
+438 QLGKNPCPGNSSGTPKDFKA
-446 EEHKEKSQR
+446 F
-455 RLPALRTSED
+455 SEQHLAD
-465 AGKFLDRFSTSPNLS
+465 NDL
-480 VTASSSPAFFF
+480 
-491 SSEFCYGME
+491 CYSME
-500 SSDQAAMGALA
+500 SSSQAAMGALV

-525 KEYVHQYLRSLIAH
+525 KKYVHQYLRSLIAH

-556 LAPQELN
+556 LAPEELN
-563 NTEITHT
+563 NTEITRT

-584 IAPQGIKQGD
+584 IAPQGVKQGD

-616 SVALEA
+616 SVAVEG

-633 QIALASPQPE
+633 QIALVSPQPE

-678 ARFMWQRLD
+678 ARFMWQRLG
-687 KGYLSK
+687 KGYLSI

-714 AILLSKYIGGQSFR
+714 ASLLSKYIGGQSFR

-733 DNASW
+733 EDASW

-750 ALTKLQEYVFAED
+750 ALTKLQEYVFAEN

-781 HWGSSAPNNRLDYPI
+781 HWGSSVPNNRLDYPI
-796 HDRILSFQST
+796 HDRILGFQSAV
-806 ILRSLLDSDRLNR
+806 LRSLLDSDRLNR

-824 LKTLPGEAL
+824 LKTQPGEAL
-833 SMPELFDTLQTGI
+833 SIPELFDTLQTGI
-846 WTEVFAPGEPKPI
+846 WTEVLTPGEPKPI

-871 NILLQMML
+871 NILLEMML
-879 GTTNTPEDGRTL
+879 GTTDTPEDGRTL
-891 AWYELRQL
+891 AWYKLRQL

-907 KQLGEQRFGAVPLL
+907 KQL
-921 VPPQGSKLHAASPLE
+921 S
-936 EATDVSVALATFALA
+936 
-951 SLQEKERHPEGESLD
+951 ESLD

-972 LEASGDRITKA
+972 LEASGDRIAKA
-983 LNAQLLSR
+983 LNAQLISK

>member
-1 MKYWITKLVI
+1 MKYWITKLAI
-11 CIVLLYN
+11 CIVLLYG
-18 LFLSTDYAGANQL
+18 LLLSTDYAEANEL
-31 SNSSN
+31 PN
-36 INVQQLNALPAVENL
+36 ISHPDVQQLNTRPKVENL
-51 ASGDNNLAEIR
+51 ASPDNNLTEIK

-122 YSGLPISDFLF
+122 YSGLPLSDFIF

-145 VRNVKFRTESRPEQR
+145 VRNVKFRTESRAEQR

-175 IATIDPNSK
+175 IATIDPKNQ
-184 NILINLNELLMQD
+184 NILIELNELLMKD
-197 FPGLTPL
+197 FPGLTTL

-213 HLDARKSYFG
+213 RLDARKSYFG

-236 IYGFSSPEGANLVTV
+236 IYGFSSLEGSNLVTV

-262 YSFSQLRENN
+262 YSFSQLREKN

-287 TAFQDFSNNNAHES
+287 TAFQDFSNKNPHES
-301 FVRYINRWHLEPS
+301 FVRYINRWYLQPS

-373 WQPADVHYNTIRWFN
+373 WKPADVHYNTIRWFN

-404 TGEILDADIVV
+404 TGEILDADIIV
-415 DANMVRSIQ
+415 DANMVRLVQ
-424 QEYRALMEVNSSPS
+424 QEYHALMEVNSSLG

-446 EEHKEKSQR
+446 GEHENVRKFVD
-455 RLPALRTSED
+455 RLS
-465 AGKFLDRFSTSPNLS
+465 
-480 VTASSSPAFFF
+480 ASSPTALF
-491 SSEFCYGME
+491 SSEFCYGVE
-500 SSDQAAMGALA
+500 SSNQAAIGAMA
-511 LSILPNTTPSSETM
+511 LSILPNATPSSETM
-525 KEYVHQYLRSLIAH
+525 KEYVHQYLRSIIAH

-556 LAPQELN
+556 LAPEELN

-584 IAPQGIKQGD
+584 IAPQGVQQGD

-601 PYDEWAIEYGYKRSP
+601 PYDEWAIEYGYKRNP
-616 SVALEA
+616 SAALEA
-622 IIPESEKSFLE
+622 IIPESEKSFLD
-633 QIALASPQPE
+633 QIVLASPQPE

-687 KGYLSK
+687 KGYPSK

-701 VSFNR
+701 LKFNR

-714 AILLSKYIGGQSFR
+714 ATLLSKYIGGQSFQ

-733 DNASW
+733 DEAAW

-750 ALTKLQEYVFAED
+750 ALTKLQKYVFAEN

-781 HWGSSAPNNRLDYPI
+781 HWGSPAPNNRLDYPI
-796 HDRILSFQST
+796 HDRILSFQSS

-824 LKTLPGEAL
+824 LKTLPGQAL
-833 SMPELFDTLQTGI
+833 SIPELLDTLQTGI
-846 WTEVFAPGEPKPI
+846 WTEVFTPGEPKPI

-879 GTTNTPEDGRTL
+879 GITNTPEDGRTL
-891 AWYELRQL
+891 AWHELRQL

-907 KQLGEQRFGAVPLL
+907 KQI
-921 VPPQGSKLHAASPLE
+921 
-936 EATDVSVALATFALA
+936 
-951 SLQEKERHPEGESLD
+951 GESLD

-983 LNAQLLSR
+983 LNSQLLSR

>member
-1 MKYWITKLVI
+1 MKYWISKLAI
-11 CIVLLYN
+11 FIVLLYN
-18 LFLSTDYAGANQL
+18 LFLSSDYAGANQL
-31 SNSSN
+31 LND
-36 INVQQLNALPAVENL
+36 VQQVNALPVVENL
-51 ASGDNNLAEIR
+51 VSTDNNLA
-62 KEDFCRF
+62 KNKKPDFCRL
-69 NGIVNRI
+69 NKVVKEI

-84 LYCSEDSG
+84 LYCTDNSG
-92 KIYLELKP
+92 KIYLEIKP

-115 GVGESGI
+115 GVGERGI
-122 YSGLPISDFLF
+122 YSGLPLSDFLF
-133 YFQRVNNRLHFV
+133 YFQRVKNRLHFV
-145 VRNVKFRTESRPEQR
+145 VRNVKFRAESKPEQR
-160 SLARSFSDSVLYSLQ
+160 SLARSFSDSVLYSLE
-175 IATIDPNSK
+175 IVNIDPQNE
-184 NILINLNELLMQD
+184 NILINLDELLMQD
-197 FPGLTPL
+197 FPGLTPF

-213 HLDARKSYFG
+213 RLDGRKSYFG
-223 DVNSFPENVEIDS
+223 EINSFPENVEIDS
-236 IYGFSSPEGANLVTV
+236 IYGFSSIEGSNLVTV

-287 TAFQDFSNNNAHES
+287 TAFQDLSNNNPHES

-314 DPNAPLSPPKKPIVY
+314 NPNAAISPPKKPIVY

-337 EYRDAIREGVLMWN
+337 EYRDAIREGILMWN
-351 KAFEKAGFQ
+351 KAFEKAGFK

-388 SLDAGFARGP
+388 SLDEGFARGP

-404 TGEILDADIVV
+404 TGEILDADIIV
-415 DANMVRSIQ
+415 DANMVRSSQ
-424 QEYRALMEVNSSPS
+424 QEYHALMEVNSSLVDKKS
-438 TNPCQEKA
+438 CQVF
-446 EEHKEKSQR
+446 R
-455 RLPALRTSED
+455 RRQNADAKNYLLP
-465 AGKFLDRFSTSPNLS
+465 N
-480 VTASSSPAFFF
+480 
-491 SSEFCYGME
+491 SEFCYGME
-500 SSDQAAMGALA
+500 SSNQAQMGALA
-511 LSILPNTTPSSETM
+511 LSILPNITPSSETM

-556 LAPQELN
+556 LTPEELN

-584 IAPQGIKQGD
+584 IAPQGVQQGD

-601 PYDEWAIEYGYKRSP
+601 PYDEWAIEYGYEKSP
-616 SVALEA
+616 SVEIEG

-678 ARFMWQRLD
+678 ARVMWEHLD

-693 GESYSNLR
+693 GEKYSNLR

-706 VLKYYFRN
+706 VFKYYFRN
-714 AILLSKYIGGQSFR
+714 ATLLSKYIGGQSFR

-733 DNASW
+733 DDASW

-750 ALTKLQEYVFAED
+750 ALTKLQEYVFADD

-773 QLAPSRWE
+773 QLAPSHWE
-781 HWGSSAPNNRLDYPI
+781 HWGSSVPKNRLDYPI
-796 HDRILSFQST
+796 HENILKFQSAV
-806 ILRSLLDSDRLNR
+806 LRSLLDSDRLNR

-824 LKTLPGEAL
+824 LKTLPGQAL
-833 SMPELFDTLQTGI
+833 SIPELFDTLQTGI
-846 WTEVFAPGEPKPI
+846 WTEVLTPGEPKPI
-859 SSIRRSL
+859 SSVRRSL

-871 NILLQMML
+871 NILLEMML

-907 KQLGEQRFGAVPLL
+907 KQL
-921 VPPQGSKLHAASPLE
+921 
-936 EATDVSVALATFALA
+936 T
-951 SLQEKERHPEGESLD
+951 ESLD

-972 LEASGDRITKA
+972 LEASGDRINKA
-983 LNAQLLSR
+983 LNAQFLSK

>member
-1 MKYWITKLVI
+1 MKYWITKLAI
-11 CIVLLYN
+11 FIVLLYG
-18 LFLSTDYAGANQL
+18 LFLSNDYAGANQL
-31 SNSSN
+31 SNTSN
-36 INVQQLNALPAVENL
+36 IDVQPLNELPAVEKL
-51 ASGDNNLAEIR
+51 ASADKNFTEIK

-92 KIYLELKP
+92 KVYLELKP

-122 YSGLPISDFLF
+122 YSGLPLSDFLF
-133 YFQRVNNRLHFV
+133 YFRRVNNRLHFV
-145 VRNVKFRTESRPEQR
+145 LRNVKFRTDSEPEQR
-160 SLARSFSDSVLYSLQ
+160 SLARSFSDSVLYSLE
-175 IATIDPNSK
+175 IATIDPKSQ

-213 HLDARKSYFG
+213 RLDARKSYFG

-236 IYGFSSPEGANLVTV
+236 IYGFSSLEGSNLVTV
-251 PDSRALTLKVH
+251 PDSRALSLKVH

-272 GYIPRLADDRVGYFI
+272 GYIPRLADDRVGYFT
-287 TAFQDFSNNNAHES
+287 TAFQDFSNNNVHES
-301 FVRYINRWHLEPS
+301 FVHYINRWHLEPS
-314 DPNAPLSPPKKPIVY
+314 NPNAPLSPPKRPIVY

-373 WQPADVHYNTIRWFN
+373 WKPADVHYNTIRWFN

-404 TGEILDADIVV
+404 TGEILDADIIV
-415 DANMVRSIQ
+415 DANMVRLIQ
-424 QEYRALMEVNSSPS
+424 QEYHALMETNSSLR
-438 TNPCQEKA
+438 TNPCQEKTKG
-446 EEHKEKSQR
+446 H
-455 RLPALRTSED
+455 ED
-465 AGKFLDRFSTSPNLS
+465 AGKFLDRFF
-480 VTASSSPAFFF
+480 ASSSPAHF
-491 SSEFCYGME
+491 SSSESCYGME
-500 SSDQAAMGALA
+500 SSNQAAMGALA
-511 LSILPNTTPSSETM
+511 LSILPNTTPSSETR

-548 HNFHGSTM
+548 HNFYGSTM
-556 LAPQELN
+556 LAPEELN

-579 YLPVN
+579 YVPVN
-584 IAPQGIKQGD
+584 IAPQGVQQGD
-594 YFPGVVG
+594 YFPGVIG
-601 PYDEWAIEYGYKRSP
+601 PYDEWAIEYGYKKYP
-616 SVALEA
+616 STALEVT
-622 IIPESEKSFLE
+622 IPESEKSFLD

-701 VSFNR
+701 LKFNR

-714 AILLSKYIGGQSFR
+714 ATLLSKYIGGQSFR
-728 RLHAS
+728 RLHSS
-733 DNASW
+733 DDAAW
-738 TFVPVSLLKQRQ
+738 AFVPVSLFKQRQ
-750 ALTKLQEYVFAED
+750 ALTKLQQYVFAED

-796 HDRILSFQST
+796 HDRILSFQSA

-833 SMPELFDTLQTGI
+833 SIPELFDTLQTGI

-866 QREYL
+866 QREHL
-871 NILLQMML
+871 NILLQIML

-891 AWYELRQL
+891 AWYELCQL

-907 KQLGEQRFGAVPLL
+907 KQI
-921 VPPQGSKLHAASPLE
+921 
-936 EATDVSVALATFALA
+936 
-951 SLQEKERHPEGESLD
+951 GESLD

-983 LNAQLLSR
+983 LNAQLVSR